1 MIRID
6 GQTVSIDKT
15 TAAALLGHAAT
26 KKSHRE
32 SLRGL
37 SCDPAAGILAA
48 TDGHR
53 LAVVWCEGEAYG
65 GARIERRA
73 PWVAREAWE
82 VAIRAC
88 PAGGRIEVRRL
99 FADAGPSGAIAIRA
113 ADRRGNTIL
122 PWTEPEAQERDG
134 GHWPDV
140 REVLPAW
147 GDETGEGP
155 ERGAAR
161 RGGISPAYLAA
172 AAELLATLPGAGD
185 SIAMHVPPTW
195 LDPWVLRAPS
205 GLVLIMPTRIV

>member
-6 GQTVSIDKT
+6 ERTVSIEKT
-15 TAAALLGHAAT
+15 TAAALLGHAAG

-53 LAVVWCEGEAYG
+53 FALIWCEGEPYG

-73 PWVAREAWE
+73 PWVAREAFE

-99 FADAGPSGAIAIRA
+99 FADAGPSGRIALRA
-113 ADRRGNTIL
+113 VDRRGNVIL
-122 PWTEPEAQERDG
+122 PWTESHAQERDG
-134 GHWPDV
+134 ENWPDV
-140 REVLPAW
+140 RGLMPSW
-147 GDETGEGP
+147 GDETGEEP

-172 AAELLATLPGAGD
+172 GAELLSTLPAGGD
-185 SIAMHVPPTW
+185 SIAIHVPPTW

-205 GLVLIMPTRIV
+205 GMVLVMPTRIV